1 MSMSAAKKT
10 THIKSSQKGNLGLE
24 SKPQPVQG
32 SMRIIAVRTLR
43 EFWEKHAET
52 EQPLKAWYHEV
63 QYCSWEKAN
72 DILKDFPKARPI
84 KNNRCI
90 FNINQNDYR
99 LVIKIHYNRS
109 IVYIRFVGT
118 HNEYDKIDATT
129 I

>member
-1 MSMSAAKKT
+1 MPVAKKNAK
-10 THIKSSQKGNLGLE
+10 IKSSQKGNFGLE
-24 SKPQPVQG
+24 SKLQRVQG
-32 SMRIIAVRTLR
+32 GMRIIAVRTLR

-63 QYCSWEKAN
+63 QNCSWQKAD

-99 LVIKIHYNRS
+99 LVIQIHYNRS